1 MLILHPI
8 CHARTA
14 ESGWTPPR
22 SCPLTAPGHKRH
34 FVPLSTHTRLDSVQ
48 RRMFVAMMF
57 VVCIFNF
64 ADRAVFAVLAQS
76 IKLDLR
82 LSDTDL
88 GILQGLS
95 FAFLYAVMGIPIG
108 RLAEWASRVK
118 IIASALA
125 IWSMM
130 TIVSGMA
137 QSFLQLMLS
146 RVGVGIGEAGFTPPM
161 SSLVSDHFPSTR
173 RTSMIALIMLGAPTG
188 LLVGS
193 LAGGWIAAHW
203 QWRTALFALGIP
215 GFLVALLL
223 VAALREP
230 SRGLTDGP
238 SPLTA
243 PPPDFRAFLKVLV
256 FKRSLRW
263 IVLGGA
269 LSGFGTTAISQFMAV
284 FLARSHHMSVR
295 EAGTA
300 YGIISALTLAIG
312 LLAGSFG
319 AEWLSR
325 RDARWPAWCAAAAL
339 GCAPFLYFFALT
351 AGDRFASELL
361 LAVSGSALMIFYG
374 PTLGMIQNLLEPR
387 MRATGAA
394 VFGML
399 YTLIGSGLGPTFV
412 GIVSDMFAR
421 TRFPAGEFASRCHSG
436 RTAAAAPIAQACAS
450 ASAYGIRCALELA
463 VSAFFL
469 ASLSYVVASRS
480 LRQDLYRREA

>member
-1 MLILHPI
+1 MH
-8 CHARTA
+8 T
-14 ESGWTPPR
+14 PR
-22 SCPLTAPGHKRH
+22 SRLLTALGHKRY
-34 FVPLSTHTRLDSVQ
+34 FVLRSTNPRLDSAQ
-48 RRMFVAMMF
+48 RRLFVAMMF
-57 VVCIFNF
+57 VVCLFNF

-76 IKLDLR
+76 IKADLR

-88 GILQGLS
+88 GVLQGLS
-95 FAFLYAVMGIPIG
+95 FAFLYAIMGIPIG
-108 RLAEWASRVK
+108 RLAERASRVK
-118 IIASALA
+118 IIAAALA

-130 TIVSGMA
+130 TVVSGMA
-137 QSFLQLMLS
+137 QTFVQLMLS

-161 SSLVSDHFPSTR
+161 SSSVSDHFPSMR

-188 LLVGS
+188 LFVGS

-215 GFLVALLL
+215 GFLVALVL
-223 VAALREP
+223 VATLREP
-230 SRGLTDGP
+230 PRGLTDGP
-238 SPLTA
+238 TPLTA
-243 PPPDFRAFLKVLV
+243 PPPTFRAFLKVLV

-284 FLARSHHMSVR
+284 FLARVHHMSVR

-300 YGIISALTLAIG
+300 YGIISGLTLAIG

-319 AEWLSR
+319 AEWLSK

-339 GCAPFLYFFALT
+339 CCAPFLYFFALT
-351 AGDRFASELL
+351 AGDRLASELL

-421 TRFPAGEFASRCHSG
+421 SRFPLGEFASQCHGG
-436 RTAAAAPIAQACAS
+436 RSAAAAPVAQACAN
-450 ASAYGIRCALELA
+450 ASAFGIRCALELA

-469 ASLSYVVASRS
+469 ASLSYVLASRS
-480 LRQDLYRREA
+480 LREDLYRRES